1 MGQFGSFDKSTNHSV
16 KIGLWIVDPCVDS
29 MIVFQAEKLCGKIVH
44 WHPTLQTLSTFE
56 VWAWSNDGNTQRK
69 KAMAKNW
76 NLN

>member
-56 VWAWSNDGNTQRK
+56 IWANDGNTQRK